1 MSTSIQTRH
10 EGDTSI
16 IELRGRITIDRGA
29 TLLREAVEAAL
40 NQGFRRIILDLKGVV
55 AIDSSGLQEL
65 VRSTTIARQTGTKIV
80 LAGITDKIQDILQI
94 TSLISI
100 FEQFDSTENA
110 LLGTAN
116 L

>member
-16 IELRGRITIDRGA
+16 IELRGKITIGWGEV
-29 TLLREAVEAAL
+29 LLREAVDAAL
-40 NQGFRRIILDLKGVV
+40 NQGVRRIILDLKGVHT
-55 AIDSSGLQEL
+55 IDSSGLREL
-65 VRSTTIARQTGTKIV
+65 VRSTTIARQAGTKIV
-80 LAGITDKIQDILQI
+80 LAGITDKIQDLLQI
-94 TSLISI
+94 TSLVSI